1 MAVTA
6 APSRPDRRVL
16 VVDDV
21 PTRSLIEDLLGSA
34 GYEVACVETAEEAL
48 ALARRDDLDAVVL
61 DVRLPGG
68 ASGYALC
75 GRLREQDAMLGIV
88 LLSGERTEPSDR
100 VAGLLIG
107 ADDYMA
113 KPFEPDELLVRIDT
127 LLRRSGR
134 RRTDTRRL
142 TAREREVLRLL
153 ADGLSQREIAER
165 LVISVNTVGTH
176 VEHILS
182 KLDVHSRTQA
192 VAVAFREALLDGD

>member
-1 MAVTA
+1 MAA
-6 APSRPDRRVL
+6 APSRPGGRVL
-16 VVDDV
+16 VVDDLL
-21 PTRSLIEDLLGSA
+21 TRSLIGDVLGAA
-34 GYEVACVETAEEAL
+34 GYEVSNAETAEEAL
-48 ALARRDDLDAVVL
+48 AVARCDGLDAVVL
-61 DVRLPGG
+61 DVHLPGG

-75 GRLREQDAMLGIV
+75 GRLREQDATLGIV

-107 ADDYMA
+107 ADDYMV
-113 KPFEPDELLVRIDT
+113 KPFDPDELLVRIGT

-134 RRTDTRRL
+134 RRTEGRRL

-153 ADGLSQREIAER
+153 ADGLSQREIADR

>member
-1 MAVTA
+1 VAVA
-6 APSRPDRRVL
+6 LSRPYKRVL

-21 PTRSLIEDLLGSA
+21 TTRALIGDLLGSA
-34 GYEVACVETAEEAL
+34 GYDVACVETPEQAL
-48 ALARRDDLDAVVL
+48 AVARRDDLDAVVL
-61 DVRLPGG
+61 DVHLPGG

-75 GRLREQDAMLGIV
+75 GRLREQDAMLAIV
-88 LLSGERTEPSDR
+88 LLSSERTDPSDR

-107 ADDYMA
+107 ADDYMV

-134 RRTDTRRL
+134 RRTDARRL
-142 TAREREVLRLL
+142 TAREREVLKLL
-153 ADGLSQREIAER
+153 ADGLSQREIADR
-165 LVISVNTVGTH
+165 LFISANTVGTH

-192 VAVAFREALLDGD
+192 VAFAFREALFDGG